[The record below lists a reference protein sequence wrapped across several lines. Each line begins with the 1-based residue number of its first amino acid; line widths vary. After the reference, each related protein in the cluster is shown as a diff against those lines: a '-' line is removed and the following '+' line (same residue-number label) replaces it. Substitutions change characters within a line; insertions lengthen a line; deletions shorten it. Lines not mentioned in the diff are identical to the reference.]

1 MMLQKGMKI
10 LFQGDSVTD
19 AGRTEYNPEGLGTG
33 YPLLVSEL
41 LRGKYPELELECVNR
56 AVSGNR
62 VRDLVQRWSED
73 TIALDPDLLFIEIG
87 VNDTWR
93 RFDSNDPTGA
103 ERFEEEYRSI
113 LVRTRRE
120 THAGLVLISPFVL
133 PINAER
139 MSWEEDITAKI
150 AAVERLAEEFGAVY
164 IPLQDILRELAEK
177 NGMITFYAGDG
188 VHPTFAGHQVIAGEV
203 LKVLER

>member
-1 MMLQKGMKI
+1 MMLKKGMKI

-41 LRGKYPELELECVNR
+41 LKQKYPEFGIDCVNR

-62 VRDLVQRWSED
+62 VRDLVQRWGED
-73 TIALDPDLLFIEIG
+73 AVAVDPDILFIEIG

-93 RFDSNDPTGA
+93 RFDSNDPTSA
-103 ERFEEEYRSI
+103 ERFEEEYRTI
-113 LVRTRRE
+113 LERTRRE
-120 THAGLVLISPFVL
+120 THAKLVLLSPFVI

-139 MSWEEDITAKI
+139 RSWEEDITAKI
-150 AAVERLAEEFGAVY
+150 TVTRRLAEEFGAVY
-164 IPLQDILRELAEK
+164 IPLQEIFHSLSKQNEL
-177 NGMITFYAGDG
+177 ITFYAGDG
-188 VHPTFAGHQVIAGEV
+188 VHPTFVGHGVIANEV
-203 LKVLER
+203 LKALEL